1 VRPYGQNP
9 ASTDRLGGSRRDSRR
24 HLACRCRIRQNG
36 AVLRDW
42 LWRGGR
48 LRYGVTMGLLF
59 GVCMG
64 AFLYWVGSPRSA
76 VGAVIGGVV
85 AGAGSGSW
93 IAVSRYAGGL
103 LFSRE
108 LSELPPPDRVAV
120 LRAVMRGE
128 PVSDPRLA
136 PSMLACAKSVMALVR
151 RQQAPLWRWML
162 FAFAGLGLV
171 IALWKTSTG
180 RVWQAVFFWAATV
193 IIFGFGCTNPRALVR
208 SREKAEAAADY
219 AADQIGRSSA
229 D

>member
-1 VRPYGQNP
+1 V
-9 ASTDRLGGSRRDSRR
+9 
-24 HLACRCRIRQNG
+24 
-36 AVLRDW
+36 VLREW

-59 GVCMG
+59 GICMG
-64 AFLYWVGSPRSA
+64 VFTYWVGSPRSA
-76 VGAVIGGVV
+76 VGAAIGGVV
-85 AGAGSGSW
+85 AGMGSGSW

-136 PSMLACAKSVMALVR
+136 PSVLACATSVMASVR
-151 RQQAPLWRWML
+151 RQQAPQWGWML

-171 IALWKTSTG
+171 IALWKTSTD

-229 D
+229 G